1 MRNILFILFSLLVLT
16 TNCSKDNKIIDTC
29 FNPDMVGMW
38 ELTDEEKEQIEL
50 GMVGVGKMNYFRP
63 VCGCDGKFYGN
74 KHSAENA
81 GMMSWTDGACK
92 K

>member
-1 MRNILFILFSLLVLT
+1 
-16 TNCSKDNKIIDTC
+16 
-29 FNPDMVGMW
+29 
-38 ELTDEEKEQIEL
+38 
-50 GMVGVGKMNYFRP
+50 MVGVGKMNYFRP

-92 K
+92 E